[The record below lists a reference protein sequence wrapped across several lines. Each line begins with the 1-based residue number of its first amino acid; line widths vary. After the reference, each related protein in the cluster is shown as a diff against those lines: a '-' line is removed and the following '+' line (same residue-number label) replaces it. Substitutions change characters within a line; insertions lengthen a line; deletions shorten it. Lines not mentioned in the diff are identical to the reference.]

1 MLKVKREHPTSNI
14 QHPITRGRF
23 VPSVSTKKEISTGL
37 MAGEIPLTSPWIM
50 EVRSIEIIVKTLN
63 DAKVKYLI
71 VGGVAVV
78 AHGYERFT
86 KDLDLVISLE
96 RKNIIRGLRALMAIG
111 YQMRIPVTPEQFADP
126 ALREQWR
133 REKNMVVLQLWSDTH
148 RRTPI
153 DVFVYEPFDFA
164 KELARARREPVFGKE
179 SAAIVSYKTLLDLKK
194 SAGRSQDLLDVEK
207 LRKLNPHRKKS

>member
-1 MLKVKREHPTSNI
+1 
-14 QHPITRGRF
+14 
-23 VPSVSTKKEISTGL
+23 
-37 MAGEIPLTSPWIM
+37 M
-50 EVRSIEIIVKTLN
+50 EVRSIETIVKALN
-63 DAKVKYLI
+63 RAKAQYLI

-86 KDLDLVISLE
+86 KDLGLVIGLE
-96 RKNIIRGLRALMAIG
+96 RKNILRGLRALLAIG

-126 ALREQWR
+126 VLRESWR
-133 REKNMVVLQLWSDTH
+133 REKNMVVLQLWSDAH

-164 KELARARREPVFGKE
+164 RELGRALRVPIYGKVT
-179 SAAIVSYKTLLDLKK
+179 AAIVGYKALLKLKK

-207 LRKLNPHRKKS
+207 LRKLNPHRKK

>member
-1 MLKVKREHPTSNI
+1 
-14 QHPITRGRF
+14 
-23 VPSVSTKKEISTGL
+23 
-37 MAGEIPLTSPWIM
+37 M
-50 EVRSIEIIVKTLN
+50 EVRSIETIVKALN
-63 DAKVKYLI
+63 AAKVKYLI

-86 KDLDLVISLE
+86 KDLDLVIGLE

-126 ALREQWR
+126 ALRESWR
-133 REKNMVVLQLWSDTH
+133 REKNMVVLQLWSDIH

-164 KELARARREPVFGKE
+164 REMAHALREPVFRSE
-179 SAAIVSYKTLLDLKK
+179 AAPIVSYETLLDLKK

-207 LRKLNPHRKKS
+207 LRKLNAHRKKP